1 LPEFNA
7 YFASLNIDDVEFSKN
22 TFNAM
27 DVNNDGELSK
37 EGKYLHIKI
46 IIIYYKHLKKY
57 FN

>member
-1 LPEFNA
+1 LPEFDA

-37 EGKYLHIKI
+37 EGM
-46 IIIYYKHLKKY
+46 
-57 FN
+57 